1 MHISEHRRFIVWTTL
16 TVVVF
21 LTGVI
26 LFNRAVNPF
35 CVFSSDW
42 LASPLKPET
51 FTHLR
56 LVKAAQVRHL
66 QPATVLLGTSR
77 VETGL
82 FPGHPSLSQR
92 PVYNL
97 GLSQA
102 CTYETLRY
110 FQHASAGGQL
120 RMAVWLMDYA
130 AFLESSVPSPDFS
143 ESRLALSV
151 TGEPNRFSFMMDWVQ
166 SLLTE
171 NAVAGSFRTLL
182 KSKGEKSYAVD
193 GSRIASV
200 ERARVLQKGGSLPAF
215 LSYERHQFPFQVK
228 QPAVISEAALGHLRQ
243 LLELARERH
252 VEVRLGIS
260 PLHARHLELL
270 QIAGHGPAYKEWRRR
285 VVALVEPLVATHAM
299 KPIVDFS
306 GYNEYTTE
314 AVPQSGLARWYYE
327 SSHFTMEL
335 GDLVLSRLLAPD
347 LDLKNVP
354 GQFGSALSLA
364 SLPTHEGTIEIARQA
379 YLSERIAEITQLHEM
394 TRPFLPPMT
403 IK

>member
-1 MHISEHRRFIVWTTL
+1 ML
-16 TVVVF
+16 VF
-21 LTGVI
+21 LAGVI

-35 CVFSSDW
+35 CVFPSDW
-42 LASPLKPET
+42 LATPLKPET

-66 QPATVLLGTSR
+66 QPATILLGNSR

-82 FPGHPSLSQR
+82 FPGHPAFSQR

-110 FQHASAGGQL
+110 FQHASAGGKL
-120 RMAVWLMDYA
+120 RQAVWLMDYA

-143 ESRLALSV
+143 ESRLALSA
-151 TGEPNRFSFMMDWVQ
+151 TGEPEGYSFMMDWAQ

-171 NAVAGSFRTLL
+171 DAVSGSLRTLL
-182 KSKGEKSYAVD
+182 KRKGEKSYAVD
-193 GSRIASV
+193 GARIASE
-200 ERARVLQKGGSLPAF
+200 ERARVMQKGGSLPAF
-215 LSYERHQFPFQVK
+215 LSYERHQFPLQVK

-260 PLHARHLELL
+260 PVHARHLELL

-285 VVALVEPLVATHAM
+285 VVALVEPLVATRAM

-347 LDLKNVP
+347 LDLKTVP
-354 GQFGSALSLA
+354 EQFGSALTLA
-364 SLPTHEGTIEIARQA
+364 SLPAHENTTEIARQA
-379 YLSERIAEITQLHEM
+379 YLSERVAEIDQLHEM
-394 TRPFLPPMT
+394 TRPFLPPVK